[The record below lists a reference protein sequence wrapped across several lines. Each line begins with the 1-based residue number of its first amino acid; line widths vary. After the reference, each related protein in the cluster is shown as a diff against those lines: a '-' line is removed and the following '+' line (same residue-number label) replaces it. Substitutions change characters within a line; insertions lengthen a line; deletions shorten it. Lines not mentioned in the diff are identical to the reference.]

1 MPGSGNAV
9 IDADEDSNLYQECSK
24 LKTLSAEN
32 NQDRRWDIPND
43 MRAKRLYR
51 IESEGRL

>member
-51 IESEGRL
+51 IEPEGRL